1 MLSIALYLLSHAMLL
16 SLHLSGGSFPR
27 PLSAQEEKK
36 YVEQMLA
43 GDLEARN
50 MLVEHNLSCGAHRE
64 KDVFQN
70 ANLSRE
76 KVTEAVCPS
85 LK

>member
-16 SLHLSGGSFPR
+16 SLHLSGGSLPR

-50 MLVEHNLSCGAHRE
+50 MLVEHNLRLVAHIA
-64 KDVFQN
+64 KKMCSKMQIALV
-70 ANLSRE
+70 
-76 KVTEAVCPS
+76 K
-85 LK
+85 K